1 MIIAEVCLVNNYQG
15 SCLNLNNGDY
25 KVSRPLPYLAVV
37 FAGGILLSGYLI
49 LPVGPLLLA
58 AGLVTLAALAALLFT
73 GRYSHLLVLTLCLV
87 VGLAMGRL
95 ALEELRSSLPDYA
108 GHYVTVQGVV
118 VREPEVFKDRVNYV
132 LRVQCL
138 TLGEEP
144 PSAGGLLLVRVPG
157 PGEVYGYGSILTA
170 HGVLREPA
178 PPGNPGQFDYG
189 AYLGRRGIEVVLH
202 VEDAARVELLGSGV
216 GNPLV
221 DVALRVKASL
231 VDVSLATLTA
241 EQSAMLGGMMFGQ
254 RGELDRG
261 VKDAFTTTG
270 LGHVLCVSGLHV
282 GLILGGFL
290 GLTRLLGLSAATAA
304 PLAALLVV
312 FYAVMTGLGPA
323 VVRAGIMGLLV
334 LLAFLT
340 GRERDWPSALALA
353 ALVVLV
359 INPLYI
365 YEAGFQLSFAAT
377 WGILYVGP
385 VLNNLLKNLA
395 WLPGWLRALVWVP
408 LGAQLGTLPL
418 VALYFNL
425 VSPVS
430 LMANVLAV
438 PLVGVIL
445 LLGIA
450 GSTMGLLLLPLGHVI
465 NAGTGTALDLFAWLI
480 RMLADIPGAALY
492 VATPPWPA
500 VVAWYGVLAGL
511 TWLTG
516 RPRAAPEEVVAPVPL
531 PLSTAAAGLITAAL
545 LVLVIFWPLPGG
557 DLELHFIDV
566 GQGDAILV
574 TLPGGRNMLVDAG
587 GWPGELEAGE
597 GASDRVVVPYL
608 RHLGV
613 NRLDVL
619 VITHPHEDHA
629 GGVRGV
635 IERIPV
641 GMVVVSPAG
650 RGAEGPQVAPPY
662 TRLLEWLGEGGRTVV
677 AASAGDRLNL
687 DPDVQIQ
694 VLAPPVPL
702 LNNTRSDLNNASLV
716 LRLDYGNTSV
726 LLTGDIE
733 AEAQA
738 WLLATGVP
746 LEVDMLKVP
755 HHGSRFSEQNFF
767 TTASPR
773 VAMICVGARN
783 NFGHPD
789 RQVLDLLEEQGAL
802 VYRTDLNGAVI
813 VSSNGKDIK
822 IKPVRGKVTTLGN
835 NSTIKPI
842 NKRHLESGLKRT
854 CSFITAGFCY
864 DVPFLFGS

>member
-1 MIIAEVCLVNNYQG
+1 M
-15 SCLNLNNGDY
+15 SNGDNQ
-25 KVSRPLPYLAVV
+25 VNRPLPYLAVV
-37 FAGGILLSGYLI
+37 FAGGILLSGYLS

-58 AGLVTLAALAALLFT
+58 AGLVTLAALAVLLST
-73 GRYSHLLVLTLCLV
+73 GRYSYLLVLALCLV
-87 VGLAMGRL
+87 AGLALGRL
-95 ALEELRSSLPDYA
+95 ALEEELRSPLPGYA

-118 VREPEVFKDRVNYV
+118 VREPEVYPDRVNYV
-132 LRVQCL
+132 LRVQRL

-144 PSAGGLLLVRVPG
+144 PSAGGLVLVRVPE
-157 PGEVYGYGSILTA
+157 PGEVYGYGSVLTA
-170 HGVLREPA
+170 HGVLRKPV

-189 AYLGRRGIEVVLH
+189 AYLGRRGIEVILH
-202 VEDAARVELLGSGV
+202 VEDPARVKLLGSGV

-221 DVALRVKASL
+221 DAALRVKASL
-231 VDVSLATLTA
+231 VNVSTATLTA

-254 RGELDRG
+254 RGNLDQG
-261 VKDAFTTTG
+261 VRDAFTTTG

-290 GLTRLLGLSAATAA
+290 GLTRLLGLSAASSA

-385 VLNNLLKNLA
+385 VLNNLLKNLT
-395 WLPGWLRALVWVP
+395 WLPDWLRALVWVP

-430 LMANVLAV
+430 LLANVLAV

-445 LLGIA
+445 LMGIA
-450 GSTMGLLLLPLGHVI
+450 GSTIGLVLLPLGYVI
-465 NAGTGTALDLFAWLI
+465 NAGTGMALDLFAWLI
-480 RMLADIPGAALY
+480 RILAALPGAALY
-492 VATPPWPA
+492 VATPPWLA
-500 VVAWYGVLAGL
+500 VVAWFGVLAGL
-511 TWLTG
+511 TWLAG
-516 RPRAAPEEVVAPVPL
+516 RPRATPETVVAPRPL
-531 PLSTAAAGLITAAL
+531 PVSATTVGLIATA
-545 LVLVIFWPLPGG
+545 VLVALVMLWPVPGG

-587 GWPGELEAGE
+587 GWPGEMDTKE
-597 GASDRVVVPYL
+597 GAGDRVVVPYL
-608 RHLGV
+608 RHLGI

-619 VITHPHEDHA
+619 LITHPHEDHA

-635 IERIPV
+635 AERIPAS
-641 GMVVVSPAG
+641 MVVVSPAG
-650 RGAEGPQVAPPY
+650 LATEGPQVAPAY
-662 TRLLEWLGEGGRTVV
+662 SMLLEWLGEGGRPVV
-677 AASAGDRLNL
+677 AVSAGDRIKL

-702 LNNTRSDLNNASLV
+702 LNNTRSNLNNASLV
-716 LRLDYGNTSV
+716 LRLDYGDTSV

-733 AEAQA
+733 AEVQA
-738 WLLATGVP
+738 WLLATGAP
-746 LEVDMLKVP
+746 LEVDLLKVP
-755 HHGSRFSEQNFF
+755 HHGSRFSEQKFS
-767 TTASPR
+767 TTASPQIA
-773 VAMICVGARN
+773 VICVGTRN

-789 RQVLDLLEEQGAL
+789 RQLMDFLEAQGAM

-813 VSSNGKDIK
+813 VSSNGKTIK
-822 IKPVRGKVTTLGN
+822 VKPLKGQATTLGN
-835 NSTIKPI
+835 SNSFRALNIGIRNPEKPI
-842 NKRHLESGLKRT
+842 L
-854 CSFITAGFCY
+854 
-864 DVPFLFGS
+864 